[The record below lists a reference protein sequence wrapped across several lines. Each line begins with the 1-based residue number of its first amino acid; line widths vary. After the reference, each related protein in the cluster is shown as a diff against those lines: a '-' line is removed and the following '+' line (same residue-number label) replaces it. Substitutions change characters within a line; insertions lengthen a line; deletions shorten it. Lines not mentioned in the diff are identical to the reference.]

1 MPVGRDG
8 IVAAPSL
15 LLVGVILIGI
25 AAFLIYRAP
34 VGTGSSLLIGIVV
47 AAQLITIVWL
57 STRGMTGGYRT
68 LLAAG
73 AFAGVAAFVLISGS
87 PTRSV
92 GLAVA
97 GICHAAAY
105 SGLLIWFTGSLRP
118 NCEPAVT
125 GFARQMRRTMPV
137 EVIRY
142 TRRVTIAWCIFFA
155 AQLTISAVL
164 LAGAPRATWASFVSL
179 LNLPLIVAMIL
190 AEFGCRLVL
199 FRHEQRTGLIATL
212 AGLRHIR
219 GLPSKPLEVCAQKN
233 PEKACAAWTADD
245 PFVGQAAKVCLGSR
259 S

>member
-8 IVAAPSL
+8 IVGAPSL

-25 AAFLIYRAP
+25 VAFLNYRGP
-34 VGTGSSLLIGIVV
+34 VGAGSSLLIGIVV
-47 AAQLITIVWL
+47 AAQLTTIVWL
-57 STRGMTGGYRT
+57 STRGMTDGYRI

-73 AFAGVAAFVLISGS
+73 ALAGVAAFVLISGS
-87 PTRSV
+87 ATRSV

-97 GICHAAAY
+97 GLCHAVAY
-105 SGLLIWFTGSLRP
+105 SGLLIWFAGSLRP
-118 NCEPAVT
+118 NCEPVVT

-137 EVIRY
+137 KVIRY
-142 TRRVTIAWCIFFA
+142 TRCVTIAWCIFFA
-155 AQLTISAVL
+155 IQLTISAAL
-164 LAGAPRATWASFVSL
+164 LAGASRAVWASFVSV
-179 LNLPLIVAMIL
+179 LNLPLIVSMIL

-219 GLPSKPLEVCAQKN
+219 GIP
-233 PEKACAAWTADD
+233 
-245 PFVGQAAKVCLGSR
+245 GSR